1 MGQEAVH
8 VFCGGGVK
16 PSHDVQEPLSEVHCV
31 FLAGGGGRCPVPGS
45 RTPGRWRETSAW
57 RHPREKA
64 HHTARRPLVKA
75 AGQADHH
82 ATRLQGDPAVLAPRA
97 GGRRR
102 GRRNLQKLQRG
113 GRRGKAPPPEAQHPH
128 ARPRRLAML
137 PVRKSSAP
145 APQGQCRLFMHEMTP
160 LRFGKRTKD
169 ITMRHPRDYGL
180 IERLL
185 SAFSLSPMAF
195 QQPMLSPISKEG
207 DKKINMFVKIFNCH
221 V

>member
-1 MGQEAVH
+1 MGPFPMFYSLLLVPLPQMGQEAVH

-31 FLAGGGGRCPVPGS
+31 FLAGGGGRCPGTGS

-113 GRRGKAPPPEAQHPH
+113 GRRGKAGRRQRRSIRMLAPGASQCSPSVNPQ
-128 ARPRRLAML
+128 RPR
-137 PVRKSSAP
+137 SARRP
-145 APQGQCRLFMHEMTP
+145 
-160 LRFGKRTKD
+160 
-169 ITMRHPRDYGL
+169 RHKANVD
-180 IERLL
+180 
-185 SAFSLSPMAF
+185 SLCM
-195 QQPMLSPISKEG
+195 K
-207 DKKINMFVKIFNCH
+207 
-221 V
+221 